1 MSRLFIT
8 SREIHFV
15 NDITKELIK
24 DVIGQYII
32 YYPISVL
39 KTNIHPVYDEA
50 VEKIFENPIKL
61 DAIVGQPEKEKRYNQ
76 FGMENNTK
84 LEVLVQ
90 SRDLID
96 KQMEIFNGD
105 FFVYD
110 SQVYEIL
117 DNVDMN
123 NIFGEGEYAVCI
135 KITAQSVRSGQIDLP
150 TFKQLIQDGKNYMSA
165 EVERTFEQQ
174 RGLPDDTQGN
184 NNNDFRQM
192 RNRLDGEMA
201 PVALDE
207 GPRKVT
213 VDEDTEKES
222 SFYNEE

>member
-32 YYPISVL
+32 YYPISTL
-39 KTNIHPVYDEA
+39 KTNVHPVYDEA
-50 VEKIFENPIKL
+50 IEKIFEHPIKIEAL
-61 DAIVGQPEKEKRYNQ
+61 VGQPEKEKKYNQ

-84 LEVLVQ
+84 LEVMIQ

-96 KQMEIFNGD
+96 KQIEIHNGD
-105 FFVYD
+105 FFVFD
-110 SQVYEIL
+110 SQVFEIL

-123 NIFGEGEYAVCI
+123 NIFGESEYAVCI

-165 EVERTFEQQ
+165 EVERSFEQQ
-174 RGLPDDTQGN
+174 RGLTNDSQGN
-184 NNNDFRQM
+184 DTGDFRQI
-192 RNRLDGEMA
+192 RDRLNQEMA
-201 PVALDE
+201 PIALDE
-207 GPRKVT
+207 GPRKIT
-213 VDEDTEKES
+213 VDEDTEKAS